1 VSVTQTTLRA
11 AVAGDLHCR
20 KEDSARVR
28 EFVKQVNAEAELLLL
43 CGDLTDRGVPEETRI
58 LVDAL
63 SGLRMPCAAV
73 LGNHD
78 WDAGLAD
85 EISERLHA
93 VGVVVLDGEHVVLE
107 GIGIAGIKGFGGGFE
122 QRTLQAFG
130 EPLVKAFVQ
139 EGVNEALKLEA
150 ALGQLDTPQKIVLLH
165 YAPIAKTTEGEQPE
179 IVAYLGTSRL
189 AGPIDAYGAD
199 MVFHG
204 HAHHGSLEGQTANG
218 IKVYNVAAPL
228 LRKTLG
234 RSFRIVE
241 LQVDR

>member
-1 VSVTQTTLRA
+1 MMETTLRV
-11 AVAGDLHCR
+11 AVVGDLHCR
-20 KEDSARVR
+20 KDDSARLR
-28 EFVKQVNAEAELLLL
+28 ELVKQVNAEADVLLL
-43 CGDLTDRGVPEETRI
+43 CGDLTDRGVTEEARI
-58 LVDAL
+58 LADAL
-63 SGLRMPCAAV
+63 SALRTPCAAV

-78 WDAGLAD
+78 WDAGLTG

-93 VGVVVLDGEHVVLE
+93 AGVVVLDGEHVVLE
-107 GIGIAGIKGFGGGFE
+107 GLGIAGVKGFGGGFE

-150 ALGQLDTPQKIVLLH
+150 ALGQLDTPHKLVLLH

-199 MVFHG
+199 LVFHG
-204 HAHHGSLEGQTANG
+204 HAHHGSLEGETAKG

-228 LRKTLG
+228 LRRALG
-234 RSFRIVE
+234 RPFRVVE
-241 LQVDR
+241 VRVER